1 MTVGMRFINVA
12 IPEGATISN
21 AYIQFQADEAQ
32 SGLTSLTIEGEVRDD
47 ANPPTFSAINGDIS
61 LRARTAVSVSWSP
74 DPWLAAGDAGVAQ
87 QTPNIATIIQ
97 EIVNNLNWMSGN
109 SIVIIITG
117 EGKRTAESFES
128 PSGEAVLHVEYTV
141 N

>member
-32 SGLTSLTIEGEVRDD
+32 SGLTSLTIEGEVRGD
-47 ANPPTFSAINGDIS
+47 ANPPTFSSIDGDIS
-61 LRARTAVSVSWSP
+61 LRERTAISVSWSP
-74 DPWLAAGDAGVAQ
+74 EAGDAGVAQ
-87 QTPNIATIIQ
+87 QTPNIASIIQ

-117 EGKRTAESFES
+117 EGKRAAESYEGNAA
-128 PSGEAVLHVEYTV
+128 PVLHIEYV
-141 N
+141 AN

>member
-1 MTVGMRFINVA
+1 
-12 IPEGATISN
+12 
-21 AYIQFQADEAQ
+21 
-32 SGLTSLTIEGEVRDD
+32 
-47 ANPPTFSAINGDIS
+47 
-61 LRARTAVSVSWSP
+61 VSWSP

>member
-87 QTPNIATIIQ
+87 QTPNIACHGHQIRGWQQ
-97 EIVNNLNWMSGN
+97 EMQGW
-109 SIVIIITG
+109 
-117 EGKRTAESFES
+117 
-128 PSGEAVLHVEYTV
+128 PSRHRI
-141 N
+141 